1 MLSHAVWELHNMLP
15 HKWHIAQSRSG
26 LYVPTVKDIMQGSV
40 VGLLYIVNMQMTLIF
55 SYRPILM

>member
-40 VGLLYIVNMQMTLIF
+40 VGLLYIVNMQI
-55 SYRPILM
+55 IK